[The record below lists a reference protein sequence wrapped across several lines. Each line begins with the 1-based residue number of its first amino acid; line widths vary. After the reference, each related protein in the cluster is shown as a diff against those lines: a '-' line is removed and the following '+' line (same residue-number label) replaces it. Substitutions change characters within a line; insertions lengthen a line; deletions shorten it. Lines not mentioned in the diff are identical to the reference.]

1 MAASPPPAQ
10 GAEAA
15 PPMPKVLPTPLLRTA
30 VDSIMLP
37 STAATPPDENLEVCA
52 VARRGRVS
60 FFKLHDIHSFASLP
74 TTDTHNT

>member
-10 GAEAA
+10 GSEVA

-37 STAATPPDENLEVCA
+37 STAATPPDENLEVRRA
-52 VARRGRVS
+52 VQAR
-60 FFKLHDIHSFASLP
+60 
-74 TTDTHNT
+74 